1 MTSAARERVVI
12 VTQDDGAGSRL
23 SALLISAGVRVWS
36 VPVIVSEAVPDDQP
50 IERALAQLADVDWV
64 AFTSARAAGVVCTRP
79 AWRSWPWRTAAHPR
93 VAAVGPVTREAVAE
107 SGAPTAL
114 CPANA
119 GADELARAI
128 IDTEGGTLA
137 GKTVLWP
144 RSAIARPTLRDVLVA
159 AHARVI
165 DPIAYVT
172 KAVLPADIPD
182 VVREIRAGRVDAVT
196 FLSPSA
202 AESFASALGERPLSR
217 LSGRTVVASV
227 GPTTT
232 AALARLGA
240 PPTVEAA
247 DRTSG
252 GLAAVLLSWFDSNK
266 GDPP

>member
-1 MTSAARERVVI
+1 MTSAARERVVV

-50 IERALAQLADVDWV
+50 IERALAQLADIDWV

-79 AWRSWPWRTAAHPR
+79 AWRSWPWRTAVRPR

-107 SGAPTAL
+107 SGAPVAL
-114 CPANA
+114 CPATA

-165 DPIAYVT
+165 DPIAYT
-172 KAVLPADIPD
+172 TTAVLPADIPD

-202 AESFASALGERPLSR
+202 AESFAAAMGDRTLS
-217 LSGRTVVASV
+217 LLAGRTIVASV
-227 GPTTT
+227 GPATS
-232 AALARLGA
+232 AALTGLGA
-240 PPTVEAA
+240 PPTLESV
-247 DRTSG
+247 DRTGASLATALVA
-252 GLAAVLLSWFDSNK
+252 GLAPAGS
-266 GDPP
+266 GPP

>member
-1 MTSAARERVVI
+1 
-12 VTQDDGAGSRL
+12 
-23 SALLISAGVRVWS
+23 
-36 VPVIVSEAVPDDQP
+36 
-50 IERALAQLADVDWV
+50 
-64 AFTSARAAGVVCTRP
+64 
-79 AWRSWPWRTAAHPR
+79 
-93 VAAVGPVTREAVAE
+93 VTREAVAE
-107 SGAPTAL
+107 SGAPVAL

-128 IDTEGGTLA
+128 IDAEGGTLA

-144 RSAIARPTLRDVLVA
+144 RSAIARPTLRDVLAA

-172 KAVLPADIPD
+172 KAVLPSDIPD
-182 VVREIRAGRVDAVT
+182 VVREIQAGRVAAVT
-196 FLSPSA
+196 FLSPSSAEAFA
-202 AESFASALGERPLSR
+202 AALGDRSLLR

-227 GPTTT
+227 VPTTT
-232 AALARLGA
+232 AALVRLGA